1 MANKPIQIRS
11 TPEYNQKVEATWR
24 AGGWRNASQMIR
36 DLIDREAERQ
46 ADARE

>member
-1 MANKPIQIRS
+1 MASKNINIRS
-11 TPEYNQKVEATWR
+11 TEEYNRKIEATWR

-46 ADARE
+46 ADASE